1 MHNEGLCLLFRFSCV
16 FIAQIIDAVCKF
28 IPLPQPMTSNPQS
41 KPCDRFYSR
50 YVFIKTNRAFSEDCH
65 YPKKPGNTP
74 LSGTYLSFFDIKQTV
89 STWHELLI
97 LMSNGHFGA
106 FGICFRPFLVCGN
119 LSTHYSYIKKIA
131 ETRIK

>member
-1 MHNEGLCLLFRFSCV
+1 MHNERLCLLFRFSCV

-65 YPKKPGNTP
+65 YPKKPGNTS
-74 LSGTYLSFFDIKQTV
+74 LSDSYLSFFDIKQTV
-89 STWHELLI
+89 STWLELTNISTGCTFTHLYPLSSKKFI
-97 LMSNGHFGA
+97 SRANGAGLHD
-106 FGICFRPFLVCGN
+106 
-119 LSTHYSYIKKIA
+119 T
-131 ETRIK
+131 